1 MCYIFIPAKGRERV
15 CDCGMDEI
23 SGKHQAGFCGEA
35 GVAFDAMDPDQ
46 KVALVRALRWP
57 LSASAG
63 ARSCSTTPGRPVR
76 PLLVDPKNL
85 PRRRALTTATGRFA
99 LLHALAHIEFNAINL
114 ALDAICRFPGLPDD
128 FYRDWLRVA
137 QEEAEHFVLLREQLR
152 RLGGDYGDLPAHDGL
167 WEMALDTAA
176 DPLVRM
182 ALVPRVLEARGLDV
196 TPAMRERLLAA
207 GDAEAAAVLERIER
221 DERGHVAVGSR
232 WFRYLCAQRGLEPD
246 RTFKTLLQ
254 QRYRGRIQG
263 PLALTARRAAG
274 FSEPELDWLQSRIG
288 QPAAA
293 RSEQACHD

>member
-1 MCYIFIPAKGRERV
+1 
-15 CDCGMDEI
+15 
-23 SGKHQAGFCGEA
+23 
-35 GVAFDAMDPDQ
+35 
-46 KVALVRALRWP
+46 
-57 LSASAG
+57 
-63 ARSCSTTPGRPVR
+63 
-76 PLLVDPKNL
+76 
-85 PRRRALTTATGRFA
+85 

-114 ALDAICRFPGLPDD
+114 ALDALYRFPGLPED

-137 QEEAEHFVLLREQLR
+137 QEEAEHFVLLRQQLQ

-167 WEMALDTAA
+167 WEMAMDTAA
-176 DPLVRM
+176 DPLERM

-207 GDAEAAAVLERIER
+207 GDAEAAAVLERIES

-246 RTFKTLLQ
+246 STFMTLLQ

-288 QPAAA
+288 QPAAT
-293 RSEQACHD
+293 RPEQVRHD